1 MNANSQDAALGSSYE
16 IVCATRLTG
25 GFPMTQACH
34 ACPSLQVPAERSPS
48 HPRGSACP
56 GVLWVVNILFLVVL
70 LPLSA
75 AAQSSADIGELFA
88 SETTAHGPV
97 LLAGTGMSVA
107 SGSQVAAGKSVATLR
122 LSRGGEIRLCPN
134 SSLTVSAVQSNAP
147 QRSQEFMLS
156 MDTGSLEL
164 DYPLNDLADTLM
176 TPDFKLTLAGPGV
189 FHFAFGVNNRGDTC
203 IKPLRGNTSSLVLT
217 EMVGDAVYQVKQDE
231 AVLFTGG
238 KLSGKMPLDTSCGC
252 PVPAPVIEAKANELP
267 KEQPTKPANR
277 PNPAESVVAQVPS
290 NVTAPLPAE
299 KPGDVHVQ
307 VDAPLVFRAD
317 QPEPAYTV
325 ARIRFSSLPNVN
337 SSQENEKPVVL
348 KPGKGE
354 VSAKDKEKKGFFG
367 RIKGFFGA
375 LFHR

>member
-1 MNANSQDAALGSSYE
+1 MFQLLAIGVPNTRASCFACDGVRVMALLAVMAIDHYSIRPHRRPG
-16 IVCATRLTG
+16 RLLTPV
-25 GFPMTQACH
+25 FSITIA
-34 ACPSLQVPAERSPS
+34 L
-48 HPRGSACP
+48 
-56 GVLWVVNILFLVVL
+56 L
-70 LPLSA
+70 LPISA
-75 AAQSSADIGELFA
+75 AAQSSVDIGELFA

-122 LSRGGEIRLCPN
+122 LSRGGEIRLCP
-134 SSLTVSAVQSNAP
+134 SAALTVSAVQNNLP
-147 QRSQEFMLS
+147 QRSQELMLS

-203 IKPLRGNTSSLVLT
+203 IKPLRGNNASLILT

-238 KLSGKMPLDTSCGC
+238 KLSGKMPLDMSCGC
-252 PVPAPVIEAKANELP
+252 PVPAPVIQAKVNEPP
-267 KEQPTKPANR
+267 KSEQPPKPASQ
-277 PNPAESVVAQVPS
+277 PKPAKSLAAQAPS
-290 NVTAPLPAE
+290 DVTAPLPAE

-325 ARIRFSSLPNVN
+325 ARIRFSALPNIN
-337 SSQENEKPVVL
+337 LPQENEKPVVL

-375 LFHR
+375 LFHK